1 MLGVTHAVGIEE
13 EGSELCSGT
22 LSGRDGIGSQDC
34 WRETFGMVAWEK
46 GAVRWLCNWP
56 PEHRLCQFE

>member
-1 MLGVTHAVGIEE
+1 VVRKVLGVTHAVGIEE

-46 GAVRWLCNWP
+46 GAVKVTL
-56 PEHRLCQFE
+56 